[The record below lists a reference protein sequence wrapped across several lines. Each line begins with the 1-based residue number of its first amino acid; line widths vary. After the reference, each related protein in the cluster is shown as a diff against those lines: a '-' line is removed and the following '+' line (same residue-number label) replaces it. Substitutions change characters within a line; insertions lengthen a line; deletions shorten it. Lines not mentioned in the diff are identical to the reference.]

1 MFGNLFQFMH
11 TKISDTKKLV
21 RNSAYVGKFHSR
33 YKKLAFSWLWWQ
45 FPNVMSIHILLGC
58 SFGLE
63 KKKKFP
69 NLLTGAVRQI
79 NMQHSRSDI
88 SKGDGGE
95 KLIVKWI
102 LI

>member
-21 RNSAYVGKFHSR
+21 RNSVYVGKFHSR
-33 YKKLAFSWLWWQ
+33 HKKAGFFLVVVAIPKCHVYTHSLG
-45 FPNVMSIHILLGC
+45 LL
-58 SFGLE
+58 FWPR

-79 NMQHSRSDI
+79 NMQHSRSDM